1 MYFTMDPESD
11 NTIEYKRRS
20 HIKFVNQGRLAMQ
33 NSILLTIV
41 VALLGII
48 IGMCAMILLIKIA
61 HRWVIRRYERKN
73 QEHTEL

>member
-1 MYFTMDPESD
+1 
-11 NTIEYKRRS
+11 
-20 HIKFVNQGRLAMQ
+20 MQ

-48 IGMCAMILLIKIA
+48 IGMCAMIFLIKIA